1 MQEIKIIKKE
11 DVKFDF
17 TDGYAETEIL
27 SDTCP
32 GIRICKCCLKSGN
45 TIEIETYAEEDRM
58 QLLFFTSRSGIVRS
72 DKKIYSIDDQ
82 AVFVPDFNRE
92 RVFIT
97 AADTDLYFIRITGLI
112 AG

>member
-32 GIRICKCCLKSGN
+32 GIRIFKCCL
-45 TIEIETYAEEDRM
+45 
-58 QLLFFTSRSGIVRS
+58 
-72 DKKIYSIDDQ
+72 
-82 AVFVPDFNRE
+82 
-92 RVFIT
+92 
-97 AADTDLYFIRITGLI
+97 
-112 AG
+112 